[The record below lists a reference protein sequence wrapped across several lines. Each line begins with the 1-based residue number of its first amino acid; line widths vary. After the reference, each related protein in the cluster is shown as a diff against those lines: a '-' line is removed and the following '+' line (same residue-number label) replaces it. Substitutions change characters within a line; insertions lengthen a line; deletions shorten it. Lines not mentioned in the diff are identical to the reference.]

1 VVCND
6 DGDDDGDNDDDR
18 CYESDHDNGRDGGG
32 DDVSLWYNCGLTM
45 IINGMVLFRWRFL

>member
-1 VVCND
+1 MMMVVMMVIMMMID
-6 DGDDDGDNDDDR
+6 VMRVIMIIDGD
-18 CYESDHDNGRDGGG
+18 

>member
-1 VVCND
+1 MVIMMMIDVMRVIMIM
-6 DGDDDGDNDDDR
+6 DGD
-18 CYESDHDNGRDGGG
+18 